1 MERALLDE
9 IVRACLEDERLLKI
23 VKDIAGM
30 NDEEREEF
38 REKVVRFFM
47 NKADEADVQAYRF
60 FRIVTEDG
68 NAETI
73 LREVYEVEKDRG

>member
-30 NDEEREEF
+30 NDEERREF

-47 NKADEADVQAYRF
+47 DKADEVDVQAYRF